1 MKRYF
6 IFLTLFVSAGCQLF
20 TPKPSLLDDL
30 ACPPPCWQNI
40 VPGISTKQDA
50 LSTLAQLAFID
61 QKSIYAYD
69 PKLVPPKGTPI
80 QVYDEIIDSNIASD
94 GQFYSFLSIY
104 LLKDKVSVISFQL
117 RIYDITLSEAIT
129 KLGEPESIVISPYRE
144 NLVFGFVS
152 PSVGVAFVYS
162 TLGQSKKALSEVY
175 PDARLESIYFFDPE
189 TYAQFLESR
198 FLTFNQ
204 RDSDGTR
211 AHLVPWKGYGAIKEL
226 YPPKAP

>member
-1 MKRYF
+1 MKRCF
-6 IFLTLFVSAGCQLF
+6 IFLALFVSAGCQLF

-30 ACPPPCWQNI
+30 VCPPPCWQNI

-80 QVYDEIIDSNIASD
+80 QVYDEIIDSKIAFED
-94 GQFYSFLSIY
+94 QFYSFLSIY
-104 LLKDKVSVISFQL
+104 MLKDKVSVISFEL

-129 KLGEPESIVISPYRE
+129 KLGEPEYIVITPYRE

-152 PSVGVAFVYS
+152 PSIGVAYS
-162 TLGQSKKALSEVY
+162 YTSLGQSKKTLSEVY
-175 PDARLESIYFFDPE
+175 PNAKLESIYFFDPE
-189 TYAQFLESR
+189 TYEQFLESR
-198 FLTFNQ
+198 SLTLERN
-204 RDSDGTR
+204 SEETR
-211 AHLVPWKGYGAIKEL
+211 ANLVPWKGYGNIKEL
-226 YPPKAP
+226 YPPK

>member
-1 MKRYF
+1 MKRCF
-6 IFLTLFVSAGCQLF
+6 IFLALFVSAGCQLF

-80 QVYDEIIDSNIASD
+80 QVYDEIIDSEIAFED
-94 GQFYSFLSIY
+94 QFYSLLNIY
-104 LLKDKVSVISFQL
+104 MLKDKVSVISFQL
-117 RIYDITLSEAIT
+117 RNDDITLSEAIN
-129 KLGEPESIVISPYRE
+129 KLGEPEYIVISPYRDQ
-144 NLVFGFVS
+144 LVFGFVS

-162 TLGQSKKALSEVY
+162 TLGLSKKALFEVY
-175 PDARLESIYFFDPE
+175 PDARLESIYFFDPK
-189 TYAQFLESR
+189 TYEQFLESR

-204 RDSDGTR
+204 RNSDETR
-211 AHLVPWKGYGAIKEL
+211 ANLVPWKGYGEIKEL
-226 YPPKAP
+226 YPLK